1 VLAPRNVPVE
11 AYVALVVT
19 VTLGSLGKTPNR
31 RARMRARYW
40 RGRLWAARLGL
51 LALALNALVPVHL
64 AFDLAE
70 AFEPEHQR
78 GVHAG
83 VGGAE
88 RRLLASFSGHRET
101 DGTSDEHGKH
111 HACSVCSALGALAG
125 FAPPAP
131 TALLALFPVGLPT
144 THFVVW
150 VERVSTPTAYRSRA
164 PPVA

>member
-1 VLAPRNVPVE
+1 
-11 AYVALVVT
+11 
-19 VTLGSLGKTPNR
+19 
-31 RARMRARYW
+31 MRARYW

-78 GVHAG
+78 RVHAG

-131 TALLALFPVGLPT
+131 TALLALFPVGLPK